1 MTHHLFVAYHT
12 YKLRWGYPL
21 AKRPVWR
28 LLVMHVF
35 HERHEGSVRR
45 NHQSTAQRQPRYV
58 KQDLD
63 TLLRLLLQPDQPL
76 ILHVRNS
83 AVPSHK
89 LLSALR
95 SKITITLF
103 IALFNILTHDC
114 IAKVNIYPLEF
125 KTWHSFFSHSYIQCY
140 THLETQLFA
149 TYSSSASVSVNQLC
163 AFQLC
168 AKN

>member
-1 MTHHLFVAYHT
+1 
-12 YKLRWGYPL
+12 
-21 AKRPVWR
+21 
-28 LLVMHVF
+28 MHVF
-35 HERHEGSVRR
+35 HERNEGGVRR
-45 NHQSTAQRQPRYV
+45 NHQSTAQRQPRYI

-63 TLLRLLLQPDQPL
+63 TLLCLLLQPDQPL

-103 IALFNILTHDC
+103 FALFNILTHNC
-114 IAKVNIYPLEF
+114 ISKVVAICPLEF
-125 KTWHSFFSHSYIQCY
+125 KICHSLFSLNSPIHTYNVIR
-140 THLETQLFA
+140 THLETQLFG
-149 TYSSSASVSVNQLC
+149 TYSSSASVSVYQLC
-163 AFQLC
+163 GFQLC